1 VTTTN
6 YFNVEV
12 MSVTV
17 IGMMADTFFYP
28 FGTKCLVGLKKEKKR
43 DDGTEKHH
51 RGITHAKVFAF
62 GRAMLKNKPNANPT
76 LI

>member
-28 FGTKCLVGLKKEKKR
+28 FGTKCLVGLKKEKN
-43 DDGTEKHH
+43 GMM
-51 RGITHAKVFAF
+51 
-62 GRAMLKNKPNANPT
+62 GRKNTIGALRMPKFLPLAEQC
-76 LI
+76 